1 VQRVMIQQLK
11 EMGINPSATYC
22 NLSLDEWKEL
32 ELSRGEGRL
41 SSNGTVI
48 VNTGI
53 YTGRSPKDRFIVKS
67 NNTKDL
73 VDWGDINLPLSEE
86 AFDTLENAVK
96 KEMNDKDLFIFDGF
110 AGADKRYQLP
120 IRVLTLKSWQGHF
133 SHNMFIRP
141 NNKELENF
149 KPEFTILNAHSTE
162 IENWKELGL
171 NSKVFIVLN
180 LEKKM
185 AIIGGTEYGGE
196 IKKSVFSALNFYLPL
211 KGVMPMHCSANIG
224 KNEDSALFFG
234 LSGTGKTTLST
245 DPDRRLVGDDEHGWS
260 DDGIFNFEG
269 GCYAKTI
276 NLDPAKEPDIYNAIR
291 PGALLENVITDD
303 NGVVDYSDGS
313 ITENTRVSYPI
324 NYIDN
329 IEPSETGGHPKHV
342 IFLTC
347 DAFGVLPPVAKLTP
361 EMAMYHFLSGYT
373 AKVAG
378 TERGITEP
386 VATFSTCFGAPF
398 MPQFPTT
405 YAELL
410 GKKLKKHGAQAW
422 LVNTGWSGGSYGIGN
437 RIDLPVTRRMLT
449 AILNGELENS
459 KFVPDSNFKI
469 LVPEDVPGVESE
481 ILNPRNTWKDKE
493 AYDTKAKE
501 LIELFKNNFVKYE
514 NFGDYAKAG
523 PD

>member
-1 VQRVMIQQLK
+1 MLHQL
-11 EMGINPSATYC
+11 ELMGIKPSSVKS
-22 NLSLDEWKEL
+22 NLTQEEWKNEEL
-32 ELSRGEGRL
+32 ERKEGRL

-53 YTGRSPKDRFIVKS
+53 YTGRSPNDRFIVK
-67 NNTKDL
+67 NKETEEL
-73 VDWGDINLPLSEE
+73 IDWGDVNLPLSEE
-86 AFDTLENAVK
+86 SFEILEKDIK
-96 KEMNDKDLFIFDGF
+96 KEMEKKDLFVFDGY
-110 AGADKRYQLP
+110 AGADERYRLP
-120 IRVLTLKSWQGHF
+120 LRVVTMMAWQGHF

-141 NNKELENF
+141 TETELESF
-149 KPEFTILNAHSTE
+149 QPEFTILNASSTN
-162 IENWKELGL
+162 INNWKELGL

-180 LEKKM
+180 LKKKM

-196 IKKSVFSALNFYLPL
+196 IKKSIFSALNFYLPL

-224 KNEDSALFFG
+224 ENEDSALFFG

-245 DPDRRLVGDDEHGWS
+245 DPNRRLIGDDEHGWS
-260 DDGIFNFEG
+260 DKGIFNFEG

-276 NLDPAKEPDIYNAIR
+276 KLDPSKEPDIFNAIK
-291 PGALLENVITDD
+291 PGALLENVVTDE
-303 NGVVDYSDGS
+303 NGVVDYDNGT

-324 NYIDN
+324 NHIEN
-329 IEPSETGGHPKHV
+329 IEPTEKGGHPQNV

-347 DAFGVLPPVAKLTP
+347 DAFGVLPPISKLTP

-398 MPQFPTT
+398 MPQYPTI

-410 GKKLKKHGAQAW
+410 GEKLKIHNAQAW
-422 LVNTGWSGGSYGIGN
+422 LVNTGWSGGAYGTGE

-449 AILNGELENS
+449 AILDGELDDTN
-459 KFVPDSNFKI
+459 FAPDPNFKI
-469 LVPEDVPGVESE
+469 LIPSEVPGVETT
-481 ILNPRNTWKDKE
+481 ILNPKNTWKDQK
-493 AYDTKAKE
+493 AYDIKVKE
-501 LIELFKNNFVKYE
+501 LINLFKNNFIKYE
-514 NFGDYAKAG
+514 SFGNYSNAG

>member
-1 VQRVMIQQLK
+1 MLHQL
-11 EMGINPSATYC
+11 ELMGIKASSVKS
-22 NLSLDEWKEL
+22 NLTQDEWRNE
-32 ELSRGEGRL
+32 ELSRKEGRL

-53 YTGRSPKDRFIVKS
+53 YTGRSPNDRFIVK
-67 NNTKDL
+67 NKETEKL
-73 VDWGDINLPLSEE
+73 IDWGDVNLPLSEE
-86 AFDTLENAVK
+86 SFEILESAVK
-96 KEMNDKDLFIFDGF
+96 KEMEQKDLFIFDGY
-110 AGADKRYQLP
+110 AGADERYRLP
-120 IRVLTLKSWQGHF
+120 LRVVTMMAWQGHF

-141 NNKELENF
+141 TENELEGF
-149 KPEFTILNAHSTE
+149 EPEFTILNASSTN
-162 IENWKELGL
+162 IDNWKELGL

-180 LEKKM
+180 LKKKM

-196 IKKSVFSALNFYLPL
+196 IKKSIFSALNFYLPL

-224 KNEDSALFFG
+224 KDEDSALFFG

-245 DPDRRLVGDDEHGWS
+245 DPNRRLIGDDEHGWS
-260 DDGIFNFEG
+260 DEGIFNFEG

-276 NLDPAKEPDIYNAIR
+276 KLDPSKEPDIFKAIK
-291 PGALLENVITDD
+291 PGALLENVITDKE
-303 NGVVDYSDGS
+303 GVVDFDDGT

-324 NYIDN
+324 DHIEN
-329 IEPSETGGHPKHV
+329 IEPTEKGGHPRNV

-347 DAFGVLPPVAKLTP
+347 DAFGVLPPISKLTP

-398 MPQFPTT
+398 MPQYPTT

-410 GKKLKKHGAQAW
+410 GKKLKKHNAQAW
-422 LVNTGWSGGSYGIGN
+422 LVNTGWSGGAYGTGE
-437 RIDLPVTRRMLT
+437 RIDLPITRRMLT
-449 AILNGELENS
+449 SILDGELENTDFIPDP
-459 KFVPDSNFKI
+459 KFKVLIPTK
-469 LVPEDVPGVESE
+469 VPGVDSK
-481 ILNPRNTWKDKE
+481 ILNPRNTWNDKDS
-493 AYDTKAKE
+493 YDAKANE
-501 LIELFKNNFVKYE
+501 LITLFKNNFIKYE
-514 NFGDYAKAG
+514 SFGDYSKAG

>member
-1 VQRVMIQQLK
+1 MIQQLK
-11 EMGINPSATYC
+11 HMGINPSAIHC
-22 NLSLDEWKEL
+22 NLSQEGWREQEL
-32 ELSRGEGRL
+32 NRKEGRL
-41 SSNGTVI
+41 SDNGTVI

-53 YTGRSPKDRFIVKS
+53 YTGRSPNDRFIVKTKE
-67 NNTKDL
+67 NKDL
-73 VDWGDINLPLSEE
+73 VDWGEINQSLSEE
-86 AFDTLENAVK
+86 AFDLLEKDVK
-96 KEMNDKDLFIFDGF
+96 KEMDEKELFIFDGF

-120 IRVLTLKSWQGHF
+120 LRVITLKSWQGHF

-141 NNKELENF
+141 KSEELSNF
-149 KPEFTILNAHSTE
+149 KPEFTILNAHSTD
-162 IENWKELGL
+162 IKNWKELGL
-171 NSKVFIVLN
+171 NSKVFIILN
-180 LEKKM
+180 LKKKI

-224 KNEDSALFFG
+224 LNDDTALFFG

-245 DPDRRLVGDDEHGWS
+245 DPDRRLIGDDEHGWS
-260 DDGIFNFEG
+260 VNGIFNFEG

-276 NLDPAKEPDIYNAIR
+276 NLDPIKEPDIYNAIK

-303 NGVVDYSDGS
+303 NGTVDYSNGT

-324 NYIDN
+324 DYIKN
-329 IEPSETGGHPKHV
+329 IEPSEQGGHPNNV

-347 DAFGVLPPVAKLTP
+347 DAFGVLPPVSKLTP

-398 MPQFPTT
+398 MPQYPTV

-410 GKKLKKHGAQAW
+410 GQKLKTHNAQAW
-422 LVNTGWSGGSYGIGN
+422 LVNTGWSGGGYGLGE
-437 RIDLPVTRRMLT
+437 RIDLPVTRQMLT
-449 AILNGELENS
+449 AILDGKLKNTD
-459 KFVPDSNFKI
+459 FTPDSNFKVLI
-469 LVPEDVPGVESE
+469 PDNIPGVESN
-481 ILNPRNTWKDKE
+481 ILNPRNTWKDKN
-493 AYDTKAKE
+493 AYDERAKE
-501 LIELFKNNFVKYE
+501 LINLFKKNFVKYE
-514 NFGDYAKAG
+514 NFGNFSKAG

>member
-1 VQRVMIQQLK
+1 MLQQLK
-11 EMGINPSATYC
+11 QMGINPSAIYC
-22 NLSLDEWKEL
+22 NLSQEEWREQEL
-32 ELSRGEGRL
+32 ERGEGRL
-41 SSNGTVI
+41 SENGTVI

-53 YTGRSPKDRFIVKS
+53 YTGRSPNDRFIVRNKA
-67 NNTKDL
+67 NENL
-73 VDWGDINLPLSEE
+73 IDWGDINLPLSEDSFNVLE
-86 AFDTLENAVK
+86 AAVK
-96 KEMNDKDLFIFDGF
+96 EEMNNKELFIFDGF

-120 IRVLTLKSWQGHF
+120 LRVVTMKSWQGHF

-141 NNKELENF
+141 NEEELENF
-149 KPEFTILNAHSTE
+149 KPEFTILNASSTD
-162 IENWKELGL
+162 IVNWKELGL
-171 NSKVFIVLN
+171 NSKVFIILN

-196 IKKSVFSALNFYLPL
+196 IKKSIFSALNFYLPL

-245 DPDRRLVGDDEHGWS
+245 DPNRRLIGDDEHGWS
-260 DDGIFNFEG
+260 DNGIFNFEG

-276 NLDPAKEPDIYNAIR
+276 NLNPSKEPDIFNAIK
-291 PGALLENVITDD
+291 PGALLENVITDEK
-303 NGVVDYSDGS
+303 GVVDYSDGS

-324 NYIDN
+324 NYIKN
-329 IEPSETGGHPKHV
+329 IEPTEQGGHPNNV

-347 DAFGVLPPVAKLTP
+347 DAFGVLPPISKLTP

-398 MPQFPTT
+398 MPQYPTT

-410 GKKLKKHGAQAW
+410 GKKLKKHKAQAW
-422 LVNTGWSGGSYGIGN
+422 LVNTGWSGGGYGTGE

-449 AILNGELENS
+449 AILDGELENEE
-459 KFVPDSNFKI
+459 FTPDPNFKI
-469 LVPEDVPGVESE
+469 LIPSNVPNVDSK
-481 ILNPRNTWKDKE
+481 ILNPRNTWDDKE
-493 AYDTKAKE
+493 AYDAKANE
-501 LIELFKNNFVKYE
+501 LIQLFKTNFTKYE
-514 NFGDYAKAG
+514 SFGDYSKAG

>member
-1 VQRVMIQQLK
+1 MLQQLK
-11 EMGINPSATYC
+11 QMGINPSAIYC
-22 NLSLDEWKEL
+22 NLSQEEWREQEL
-32 ELSRGEGRL
+32 ERGEGRL
-41 SSNGTVI
+41 SENGTVI

-53 YTGRSPKDRFIVKS
+53 YTGRSPNDRFIVR
-67 NNTKDL
+67 NKDSENL
-73 VDWGDINLPLSEE
+73 IDWGDINLPLSKDSFNVLE
-86 AFDTLENAVK
+86 AAVK
-96 KEMNDKDLFIFDGF
+96 EEMNNKELFIFDGF

-120 IRVLTLKSWQGHF
+120 LRVVTMKSWQGHF

-141 NNKELENF
+141 NEEELENF
-149 KPEFTILNAHSTE
+149 KPEFTILNASSTD
-162 IENWKELGL
+162 IVNWKELGL
-171 NSKVFIVLN
+171 NSKVFIILN

-196 IKKSVFSALNFYLPL
+196 IKKSIFSALNFYLPL

-245 DPDRRLVGDDEHGWS
+245 DPNRRLIGDDEHGWS
-260 DDGIFNFEG
+260 DNGIFNFEG

-276 NLDPAKEPDIYNAIR
+276 NLNPSKEPDIFNAIK
-291 PGALLENVITDD
+291 PGALLENVITDEK
-303 NGVVDYSDGS
+303 GVVDYSDGS

-324 NYIDN
+324 NYIKN
-329 IEPSETGGHPKHV
+329 IEPTEQGGHPNNV

-347 DAFGVLPPVAKLTP
+347 DAFGVLPPISKLTP

-398 MPQFPTT
+398 MPQHPTT

-410 GKKLKKHGAQAW
+410 GLKLKKHKAQAW
-422 LVNTGWSGGSYGIGN
+422 LVNTGWSGGGYGTGE

-449 AILNGELENS
+449 AILDGELENEE
-459 KFVPDSNFKI
+459 FTPDPNFKI
-469 LVPEDVPGVESE
+469 LIPSNVPNVDSK
-481 ILNPRNTWKDKE
+481 ILNPRNTWDDKE
-493 AYDTKAKE
+493 AYDAKANE
-501 LIELFKNNFVKYE
+501 LIQLFKTNFTKYE
-514 NFGDYAKAG
+514 SFGDYSKAG

>member
-1 VQRVMIQQLK
+1 MRSAMLHQL
-11 EMGINPSATYC
+11 ELMGIKPSSVKS
-22 NLSLDEWKEL
+22 NLTQEEWRNEEL
-32 ELSRGEGRL
+32 NRNEGRL

-48 VNTGI
+48 INTGI
-53 YTGRSPKDRFIVKS
+53 YTGRSPNDRFIVKEKE
-67 NNTKDL
+67 TEDL
-73 VDWGDINLPLSEE
+73 IDWGDVNLPLSEE
-86 AFDTLENAVK
+86 SFDILEKAVK
-96 KEMNDKDLFIFDGF
+96 EEMEQKDLFVFDGF
-110 AGADKRYQLP
+110 AGADERYRLP
-120 IRVLTLKSWQGHF
+120 LRVVTMMAWQGHF

-141 NNKELENF
+141 TREELEKFN
-149 KPEFTILNAHSTE
+149 PEFTILNASSTN

-180 LEKKM
+180 LKKKM

-196 IKKSVFSALNFYLPL
+196 IKKSIFSALNFYLPL
-211 KGVMPMHCSANIG
+211 RNVMPMHCSANIG
-224 KNEDSALFFG
+224 ENDDSALFFG

-245 DPDRRLVGDDEHGWS
+245 DPNRRLVGDDEHGWS
-260 DDGIFNFEG
+260 DEGIFNFEG

-276 NLDPAKEPDIYNAIR
+276 KLDPTKEPDIFNAIK

-303 NGVVDYSDGS
+303 NGVVDYDDGT

-324 NYIDN
+324 NHIRN
-329 IEPSETGGHPKHV
+329 IEPSEKGGHPKNV

-347 DAFGVLPPVAKLTP
+347 DAFGVLPPVSKLTP

-410 GKKLKKHGAQAW
+410 GNKLKKHNAQAW
-422 LVNTGWSGGSYGIGN
+422 LVNTGWSGGAYGTGE
-437 RIDLPVTRRMLT
+437 RIDLPITRKMLT
-449 AILNGELENS
+449 AILEGKLDDVS
-459 KFVPDSNFKI
+459 FSPDPNFKI
-469 LVPEDVPGVESE
+469 LIPNEVPGVDST
-481 ILNPRNTWKDKE
+481 ILNPKNTWNDKE
-493 AYDTKAKE
+493 AYDLKANE
-501 LIELFKNNFVKYE
+501 LITLFKNNFVKYE
-514 NFGDYAKAG
+514 SFGNYAKAG

>member
-1 VQRVMIQQLK
+1 MLQQLK
-11 EMGINPSATYC
+11 QMGINPSAIYC
-22 NLSLDEWKEL
+22 NLSQEEWREQEL
-32 ELSRGEGRL
+32 ERGEGRL
-41 SSNGTVI
+41 SENGTVI

-53 YTGRSPKDRFIVKS
+53 YTGRSPNDRFIVRNETS
-67 NNTKDL
+67 ENL
-73 VDWGDINLPLSEE
+73 IDWGDINLPLSEDSFNVLE
-86 AFDTLENAVK
+86 AAVK
-96 KEMNDKDLFIFDGF
+96 EEMNNKKLFIFDGF

-120 IRVLTLKSWQGHF
+120 LRVVTMKSWQGHF

-141 NNKELENF
+141 NEEELENF
-149 KPEFTILNAHSTE
+149 RPEFTILNASSTD
-162 IENWKELGL
+162 IVNWKELGL
-171 NSKVFIVLN
+171 NSKVFIILN

-196 IKKSVFSALNFYLPL
+196 IKKSIFSALNFYLPL

-245 DPDRRLVGDDEHGWS
+245 DPNRRLIGDDEHGWS
-260 DDGIFNFEG
+260 DNGIFNFEG

-276 NLDPAKEPDIYNAIR
+276 NLNPSKEPDIFNAIK
-291 PGALLENVITDD
+291 PGALLENVITDEK
-303 NGVVDYSDGS
+303 GVVDYSDGS

-324 NYIDN
+324 NYIKN
-329 IEPSETGGHPKHV
+329 IEPTEQGGHPNNV

-347 DAFGVLPPVAKLTP
+347 DAFGVLPPISKLTP

-398 MPQFPTT
+398 MPQYPTT

-410 GKKLKKHGAQAW
+410 GKKLKKHKAQAW
-422 LVNTGWSGGSYGIGN
+422 LVNTGWSGGGYGTGE

-449 AILNGELENS
+449 AILEGELENEE
-459 KFVPDSNFKI
+459 FTPDPKFKI
-469 LVPEDVPGVESE
+469 LIPSNVPNVDSK
-481 ILNPRNTWKDKE
+481 ILNPRNTWDDKE
-493 AYDTKAKE
+493 AYDAKANE
-501 LIELFKNNFVKYE
+501 LIQLFKTNFTKYE
-514 NFGDYAKAG
+514 SFGDYSKAG

>member
-1 VQRVMIQQLK
+1 MLQQLK
-11 EMGINPSATYC
+11 QMDINPSAIYC
-22 NLSLDEWKEL
+22 NLSQEEWREQEL
-32 ELSRGEGRL
+32 KRGEGRL
-41 SSNGTVI
+41 SENGTVI

-53 YTGRSPKDRFIVKS
+53 YTGRSPNDRFIVKNKS
-67 NNTKDL
+67 SENII
-73 VDWGDINLPLSEE
+73 DWGDVNLPLSEKSFDVLE
-86 AFDTLENAVK
+86 AAVK
-96 KEMNDKDLFIFDGF
+96 KEMKNQELFIFDGF

-120 IRVLTLKSWQGHF
+120 LRVVTMKSWQGHF

-141 NNKELENF
+141 TEKELENF
-149 KPEFTILNAHSTE
+149 KPEFTILNASSTE
-162 IENWKELGL
+162 IENWDELGL

-196 IKKSVFSALNFYLPL
+196 IKKSIFSALNFYLPL
-211 KGVMPMHCSANIG
+211 EGVMPMHCSANIG
-224 KNEDSALFFG
+224 KHEDSALFFG

-245 DPDRRLVGDDEHGWS
+245 DPNRRLIGDDEHGWS
-260 DDGIFNFEG
+260 DNGIFNFEG

-276 NLDPAKEPDIYNAIR
+276 NLDPSKEPDIFNAIK
-291 PGALLENVITDD
+291 PGALLENVITDEH
-303 NGVVDYSDGS
+303 GVVDYNDGS

-324 NYIDN
+324 NYINN
-329 IEPSETGGHPKHV
+329 IEPTEQGGHPENV

-347 DAFGVLPPVAKLTP
+347 DAFGVLPPVSKLTP

-398 MPQFPTT
+398 MPQYPTT

-410 GKKLKKHGAQAW
+410 GEKLKKHNAQAW
-422 LVNTGWSGGSYGIGN
+422 LVNTGWSGGAYGTGE
-437 RIDLPVTRRMLT
+437 RIDLPITRRMLT
-449 AILNGELENS
+449 AILDGELNNVE
-459 KFVPDSNFKI
+459 FTPDLNFKI
-469 LVPEDVPGVESE
+469 LVPDNVPEVDSN
-481 ILNPRNTWKDKE
+481 ILNPRNTWADKD
-493 AYDTKAKE
+493 AYDSKAKE
-501 LIELFKNNFVKYE
+501 LITLFKNNFVKYE
-514 NFGDYAKAG
+514 SFGDYSKAG

>member
-1 VQRVMIQQLK
+1 MLQQL
-11 EMGINPSATYC
+11 ELIGIKPSSVKS
-22 NLSLDEWKEL
+22 NLTQDEWRNEEL
-32 ELSRGEGRL
+32 DRGEGRL

-53 YTGRSPKDRFIVKS
+53 YTGRSPNDRFIVKDKE
-67 NNTKDL
+67 TEEL
-73 VDWGDINLPLSEE
+73 IDWGNVNLPLSEE
-86 AFDTLENAVK
+86 SFEILEKAVK
-96 KEMNDKDLFIFDGF
+96 KEMNQKDLFIFDGY
-110 AGADKRYQLP
+110 AGADERYRLP
-120 IRVLTLKSWQGHF
+120 LRVITMMAWQGHF

-141 NNKELENF
+141 TENELENF
-149 KPEFTILNAHSTE
+149 EPEFTILNASSTN

-180 LEKKM
+180 LKKKM

-196 IKKSVFSALNFYLPL
+196 IKKSIFSALNFYLPL

-224 KNEDSALFFG
+224 KSEDSALFFG

-245 DPDRRLVGDDEHGWS
+245 DPNRRLIGDDEHGWS
-260 DDGIFNFEG
+260 DNGIFNFEG

-276 NLDPAKEPDIYNAIR
+276 KLDPSKEPDIFNAIK

-303 NGVVDYSDGS
+303 NGVVDYNDGS

-324 NYIDN
+324 DHIGN
-329 IEPSETGGHPKHV
+329 IESTEQGGHPQNV

-347 DAFGVLPPVAKLTP
+347 DAFGVLPPISKLTP

-410 GKKLKKHGAQAW
+410 GQKLKKHNAQAW
-422 LVNTGWSGGSYGIGN
+422 LVNTGWSGGAYGTGE
-437 RIDLPVTRRMLT
+437 RIDLPITRRMLT
-449 AILNGELENS
+449 AILDDELEKTS
-459 KFVPDSNFKI
+459 FIPDPNFKI
-469 LVPEDVPGVESE
+469 LVPEEVPGVDSQ
-481 ILNPRNTWKDKE
+481 ILNPRNTWNDKK
-493 AYDTKAKE
+493 AYDNKANE
-501 LIELFKNNFVKYE
+501 LITLFKNNFVKYE
-514 NFGDYAKAG
+514 SFGNYSKAG

>member
-1 VQRVMIQQLK
+1 MLHQL
-11 EMGINPSATYC
+11 EMMGIKPSSVKS
-22 NLSLDEWKEL
+22 NLTQDEWRNE
-32 ELSRGEGRL
+32 ELSRKEGRL

-53 YTGRSPKDRFIVKS
+53 YTGRSPNDRFIVK
-67 NNTKDL
+67 NKETEKL
-73 VDWGDINLPLSEE
+73 IDWGDVNLPLSEE
-86 AFDTLENAVK
+86 SFEILESAVK
-96 KEMNDKDLFIFDGF
+96 KEMEQKDLFVFDGY
-110 AGADKRYQLP
+110 AGADERYRLP
-120 IRVLTLKSWQGHF
+120 LRVVTMMAWQGHF

-141 NNKELENF
+141 TEDELEGF
-149 KPEFTILNAHSTE
+149 EPEFTILNASSTN
-162 IENWKELGL
+162 IANWEELGL

-180 LEKKM
+180 LKKKM

-196 IKKSVFSALNFYLPL
+196 IKKSIFSALNFYLPL

-224 KNEDSALFFG
+224 KDEDSALFFG

-245 DPDRRLVGDDEHGWS
+245 DPNRRLIGDDEHGWS

-276 NLDPAKEPDIYNAIR
+276 KLDPSKEPDIFNAIK
-291 PGALLENVITDD
+291 PGALLENVITDKD
-303 NGVVDYSDGS
+303 GVVDFDDGT

-324 NYIDN
+324 DHIEN
-329 IEPSETGGHPKHV
+329 IEPTEKGGHPRNV

-347 DAFGVLPPVAKLTP
+347 DAFGVLPPISKLTP

-398 MPQFPTT
+398 MPQYPTT

-410 GKKLKKHGAQAW
+410 GKKLKKHNAQAW
-422 LVNTGWSGGSYGIGN
+422 LVNTGWSGGAYGTGE

-449 AILNGELENS
+449 SILDGELENTD
-459 KFVPDSNFKI
+459 FVPDPNFKV
-469 LVPEDVPGVESE
+469 LVPIEVPGVDSN
-481 ILNPRNTWKDKE
+481 ILIPRNTWNDKDS
-493 AYDTKAKE
+493 YDAKANE
-501 LIELFKNNFVKYE
+501 LITLFKNNFIKYE
-514 NFGDYAKAG
+514 NFGDYSKAG

>member
-1 VQRVMIQQLK
+1 MLHQL
-11 EMGINPSATYC
+11 ELMGIKPASVKS
-22 NLSLDEWKEL
+22 NLTQDEWKNEEL
-32 ELSRGEGRL
+32 NREEGRL

-53 YTGRSPKDRFIVKS
+53 YTGRSPNDRFIVK
-67 NNTKDL
+67 NEETEKL
-73 VDWGDINLPLSEE
+73 IDWGDVNLPLSEE
-86 AFDTLENAVK
+86 SFDILEKAVK
-96 KEMNDKDLFIFDGF
+96 KEMNQKDLFVFDGY
-110 AGADKRYQLP
+110 AGADERYRLP
-120 IRVLTLKSWQGHF
+120 LRVVTMMAWQGHF

-141 NNKELENF
+141 TKTELDGFE
-149 KPEFTILNAHSTE
+149 PEFTILNASSTN
-162 IENWKELGL
+162 IDNWKDLGL
-171 NSKVFIVLN
+171 NSKVFIALN
-180 LEKKM
+180 LNKKM

-196 IKKSVFSALNFYLPL
+196 IKKSIFSALNFYLPL

-224 KNEDSALFFG
+224 ENEDSALFFG

-245 DPDRRLVGDDEHGWS
+245 DPNRRLIGDDEHGWS
-260 DDGIFNFEG
+260 DNGIFNFEG

-276 NLDPAKEPDIYNAIR
+276 KLDPSKEPDIFNAIK
-291 PGALLENVITDD
+291 PGALLENVVTDD
-303 NGVVDYSDGS
+303 NGVVDFDDGT

-324 NYIDN
+324 DHIEN
-329 IEPSETGGHPKHV
+329 IEPTEKGGHPKNV

-347 DAFGVLPPVAKLTP
+347 DAFGVLPPISKLTP

-398 MPQFPTT
+398 MPQYPTV

-410 GKKLKKHGAQAW
+410 GKKLKKHNAQAW
-422 LVNTGWSGGSYGIGN
+422 LVNTGWSGGAYGTGE

-449 AILNGELENS
+449 AILDGELEDS
-459 KFVPDSNFKI
+459 DFAPDPNFKI
-469 LVPEDVPGVESE
+469 LIPSEVPGIETT
-481 ILNPRNTWKDKE
+481 ILNPKNTWKDQN
-493 AYDTKAKE
+493 AYDMKAKE
-501 LIELFKNNFVKYE
+501 LISLFKSNFVKYE
-514 NFGDYAKAG
+514 SFGSYSNAG

>member
-1 VQRVMIQQLK
+1 MLHQL
-11 EMGINPSATYC
+11 ELMGINPSSVKS
-22 NLSLDEWKEL
+22 NLTQEEWKNEEL
-32 ELSRGEGRL
+32 ERKEGRL

-53 YTGRSPKDRFIVKS
+53 YTGRSPNDRFIVK
-67 NNTKDL
+67 NKETEEL
-73 VDWGDINLPLSEE
+73 IDWGNVNLPLSEDSFE
-86 AFDTLENAVK
+86 ILEKAIK
-96 KEMNDKDLFIFDGF
+96 KEMEQKDLFVFDGY
-110 AGADKRYQLP
+110 AGADERYRLP
-120 IRVLTLKSWQGHF
+120 LRVVTMMAWQGHF

-141 NNKELENF
+141 TETELENF
-149 KPEFTILNAHSTE
+149 QPEFTILNASSTN
-162 IENWKELGL
+162 IDNWKELGL

-180 LEKKM
+180 LKKKM

-196 IKKSVFSALNFYLPL
+196 IKKSIFSALNFYLPL

-224 KNEDSALFFG
+224 ENEDSALFFG

-245 DPDRRLVGDDEHGWS
+245 DPNRRLIGDDEHGWS
-260 DDGIFNFEG
+260 DNGIFNFEG

-276 NLDPAKEPDIYNAIR
+276 KLDPSKEPDIFNAIK
-291 PGALLENVITDD
+291 PGALLENVVTDE
-303 NGVVDYSDGS
+303 NGVVDYDNGT

-324 NYIDN
+324 NHIEN
-329 IEPSETGGHPKHV
+329 IEPTEKGGHPRNV

-347 DAFGVLPPVAKLTP
+347 DAFGVLPPISKLTP

-398 MPQFPTT
+398 MPQYPTI

-410 GKKLKKHGAQAW
+410 GEKLKTHNAQAW
-422 LVNTGWSGGSYGIGN
+422 LVNTGWSGGAYGTGE

-449 AILNGELENS
+449 AILDGELEDTIFS
-459 KFVPDSNFKI
+459 PDPNFKI
-469 LVPEDVPGVESE
+469 LIPSEVPGVETT
-481 ILNPRNTWKDKE
+481 ILNPKNTWKNQE
-493 AYDTKAKE
+493 AYDIKANE
-501 LIELFKNNFVKYE
+501 LINLFKNNFVKYE
-514 NFGDYAKAG
+514 SFGNYSNAG

>member
-1 VQRVMIQQLK
+1 MLQQLK
-11 EMGINPSATYC
+11 QMGINPSAIYC
-22 NLSLDEWKEL
+22 NLSQEEWREQEL
-32 ELSRGEGRL
+32 ERGEGRL
-41 SSNGTVI
+41 SENGTVI

-53 YTGRSPKDRFIVKS
+53 YTGRSPNDRFIVRNETS
-67 NNTKDL
+67 ENL
-73 VDWGDINLPLSEE
+73 IDWGDINLPLSEDSFNVLE
-86 AFDTLENAVK
+86 AAVK
-96 KEMNDKDLFIFDGF
+96 EEMNNKKLFIFDGF

-120 IRVLTLKSWQGHF
+120 LRVVTMKSWQGHF

-141 NNKELENF
+141 NEEELENF
-149 KPEFTILNAHSTE
+149 RPEFTILNASSTD
-162 IENWKELGL
+162 IVNWKELGL
-171 NSKVFIVLN
+171 NSKVFIILN

-196 IKKSVFSALNFYLPL
+196 IKKSIFSALNFYLPL

-245 DPDRRLVGDDEHGWS
+245 DPNRRLIGDDEHGWS
-260 DDGIFNFEG
+260 DNGIFNFEG

-276 NLDPAKEPDIYNAIR
+276 NLNPSKEPDIFNAIK
-291 PGALLENVITDD
+291 PGALLENVITDEK
-303 NGVVDYSDGS
+303 GVVDYSDGS

-324 NYIDN
+324 NYIKN
-329 IEPSETGGHPKHV
+329 IEPTEQGGHPNNV

-347 DAFGVLPPVAKLTP
+347 DAFGVLPPISKLTP

-398 MPQFPTT
+398 MPQYPTT

-410 GKKLKKHGAQAW
+410 GKKLKKHKAQAW
-422 LVNTGWSGGSYGIGN
+422 LVNTGWSGGGYGTGE

-449 AILNGELENS
+449 AILEGELENEE
-459 KFVPDSNFKI
+459 FTPDPNFKI
-469 LVPEDVPGVESE
+469 LIPSNVPNVDSK
-481 ILNPRNTWKDKE
+481 ILNPRNTWDDKE
-493 AYDTKAKE
+493 AYDAKANE
-501 LIELFKNNFVKYE
+501 LIQLFKTNFTKYE
-514 NFGDYAKAG
+514 SFGDYSKAG

>member
-1 VQRVMIQQLK
+1 MIQQLK
-11 EMGINPSATYC
+11 HMGINPSAIHC
-22 NLSLDEWKEL
+22 NLSQEGWREQEL
-32 ELSRGEGRL
+32 NRKEGRL
-41 SSNGTVI
+41 SDNGTVI

-53 YTGRSPKDRFIVKS
+53 YTGRSPNDRFIVKTEE
-67 NNTKDL
+67 NKDL
-73 VDWGDINLPLSEE
+73 VDWGEINQSLSEE
-86 AFDTLENAVK
+86 AFDLLEKAVK
-96 KEMNDKDLFIFDGF
+96 KEMDEKELFIFDGF

-120 IRVLTLKSWQGHF
+120 LRVITLKSWQGHF

-141 NNKELENF
+141 KSEELSNF
-149 KPEFTILNAHSTE
+149 KPEFTILNAHSTD
-162 IENWKELGL
+162 IKNWKELGL
-171 NSKVFIVLN
+171 NSKVFIILN
-180 LEKKM
+180 LKKKR

-224 KNEDSALFFG
+224 LNEDTALFFG

-245 DPDRRLVGDDEHGWS
+245 DPDRRLIGDDEHGWS
-260 DDGIFNFEG
+260 DNGIFNFEG

-276 NLDPAKEPDIYNAIR
+276 NLDPIKEPDIYNAIK

-303 NGVVDYSDGS
+303 NGTVDYSNGT

-324 NYIDN
+324 DYIKN
-329 IEPSETGGHPKHV
+329 IEPSEQGGHPNNV

-347 DAFGVLPPVAKLTP
+347 DAFGVLPPVSKLTP

-398 MPQFPTT
+398 MPQYPTV

-410 GKKLKKHGAQAW
+410 GQKLKTHNAQAW
-422 LVNTGWSGGSYGIGN
+422 LVNTGWSGGGYGLGE
-437 RIDLPVTRRMLT
+437 RIDLPVTRQMLT
-449 AILNGELENS
+449 AILDGKLKNTD
-459 KFVPDSNFKI
+459 FTPDSNFKVLI
-469 LVPEDVPGVESE
+469 PDNIPGVESN
-481 ILNPRNTWKDKE
+481 ILNPRNTWKDKN
-493 AYDTKAKE
+493 AYDERAKE
-501 LIELFKNNFVKYE
+501 LINLFKKNFVKYE
-514 NFGDYAKAG
+514 NFGNFSKAG

>member
-1 VQRVMIQQLK
+1 MLHQL
-11 EMGINPSATYC
+11 ELMGIKPSSVKS
-22 NLSLDEWKEL
+22 NLTQEEWRNEEL
-32 ELSRGEGRL
+32 NRNEGRL

-48 VNTGI
+48 INTGI
-53 YTGRSPKDRFIVKS
+53 YTGRSPNDRFIVKEKE
-67 NNTKDL
+67 TEDL
-73 VDWGDINLPLSEE
+73 IDWGDVNLPLSEE
-86 AFDTLENAVK
+86 SFDILEKAVK
-96 KEMNDKDLFIFDGF
+96 EEMEQKDIFVFDGF
-110 AGADKRYQLP
+110 AGADERYRLP
-120 IRVLTLKSWQGHF
+120 LRVVTMMAWQGHF

-141 NNKELENF
+141 TREELENF
-149 KPEFTILNAHSTE
+149 NPEFTILNASSTN

-180 LEKKM
+180 LKKKM

-196 IKKSVFSALNFYLPL
+196 IKKSIFSALNFYLPL
-211 KGVMPMHCSANIG
+211 RNVMPMHCSANIG
-224 KNEDSALFFG
+224 ENDDSALFFG

-245 DPDRRLVGDDEHGWS
+245 DPNRRLVGDDEHGWS
-260 DDGIFNFEG
+260 DEGIFNFEG

-276 NLDPAKEPDIYNAIR
+276 KLDPTKEPDIFNAIK

-303 NGVVDYSDGS
+303 NGVVDYDDGT

-324 NYIDN
+324 NHIRN
-329 IEPSETGGHPKHV
+329 IEPSEKGGHPKNV

-347 DAFGVLPPVAKLTP
+347 DAFGVLPPVSKLTP

-410 GKKLKKHGAQAW
+410 GNKLKKHNAQAW
-422 LVNTGWSGGSYGIGN
+422 LVNTGWSGGAYGTGE
-437 RIDLPVTRRMLT
+437 RIDLPITRKMLT
-449 AILNGELENS
+449 AILEGKLDDVS
-459 KFVPDSNFKI
+459 FSPDPNFKI
-469 LVPEDVPGVESE
+469 LIPNEVPGVDST
-481 ILNPRNTWKDKE
+481 ILNPKNTWNDKE
-493 AYDTKAKE
+493 AYDLKANE
-501 LIELFKNNFVKYE
+501 LITLFKNNFVKYE
-514 NFGDYAKAG
+514 SFGNYAKAG

>member
-1 VQRVMIQQLK
+1 MIQQLK
-11 EMGINPSATYC
+11 HMGINPSAIHC
-22 NLSLDEWKEL
+22 NLSQEGWREQEL
-32 ELSRGEGRL
+32 NRKEGRL
-41 SSNGTVI
+41 SDNGTII

-53 YTGRSPKDRFIVKS
+53 YTGRSPNDRFIVKTEE
-67 NNTKDL
+67 NKDL
-73 VDWGDINLPLSEE
+73 VDWGEINQPLSEG
-86 AFDTLENAVK
+86 AFDLLEKAVK
-96 KEMNDKDLFIFDGF
+96 KEMNEKELFIFDGF

-120 IRVLTLKSWQGHF
+120 LRVITLKSWQGHF

-141 NNKELENF
+141 KNEELSNF
-149 KPEFTILNAHSTE
+149 KPEFTILNAHSTD
-162 IENWKELGL
+162 IKNWKELGL
-171 NSKVFIVLN
+171 NSKVFIILN
-180 LEKKM
+180 LKKKI

-224 KNEDSALFFG
+224 LNDDTALFFG

-245 DPDRRLVGDDEHGWS
+245 DPDRRLIGDDEHGWS
-260 DDGIFNFEG
+260 DNGIFNFEG

-276 NLDPAKEPDIYNAIR
+276 NLDPIKEPDIYNAIK

-303 NGVVDYSDGS
+303 NGTVDYSNGT

-324 NYIDN
+324 DYIKN
-329 IEPSETGGHPKHV
+329 IEPSEQGGHPNNV

-347 DAFGVLPPVAKLTP
+347 DAFGVLPPVSKLTP

-398 MPQFPTT
+398 MPQYPTV

-410 GKKLKKHGAQAW
+410 GQKLKTHNAQAW
-422 LVNTGWSGGSYGIGN
+422 LVNTGWSGGGYGLGE
-437 RIDLPVTRRMLT
+437 RIDLPVTRQMLT
-449 AILNGELENS
+449 AILDGKLKNTD
-459 KFVPDSNFKI
+459 FTPDSNFKVLI
-469 LVPEDVPGVESE
+469 PENIPGVESN
-481 ILNPRNTWKDKE
+481 ILNPRNTWKDKN
-493 AYDTKAKE
+493 AYDERAEE
-501 LIELFKNNFVKYE
+501 LINLFKKNFVKYE
-514 NFGDYAKAG
+514 NFGNFSKAG

>member
-1 VQRVMIQQLK
+1 MLHQL
-11 EMGINPSATYC
+11 ELMGINPSSVKS
-22 NLSLDEWKEL
+22 NLSQDEWKNEEL
-32 ELSRGEGRL
+32 NRKEGRL

-53 YTGRSPKDRFIVKS
+53 YTGRSPNDRFIVK
-67 NNTKDL
+67 NKETEEL
-73 VDWGDINLPLSEE
+73 IDWGDINLPLSEE
-86 AFDTLENAVK
+86 SFEILEDAVK
-96 KEMNDKDLFIFDGF
+96 KEMKQKDLFVFDGY
-110 AGADKRYQLP
+110 AGADKRYRLP
-120 IRVLTLKSWQGHF
+120 LRVVTMMAWQGHF

-141 NNKELENF
+141 TEKELEEF
-149 KPEFTILNAHSTE
+149 EPEFTILNASSTS
-162 IENWKELGL
+162 IENWEELGL

-180 LEKKM
+180 LKKKM

-196 IKKSVFSALNFYLPL
+196 IKKSIFSALNFYLPL
-211 KGVMPMHCSANIG
+211 EGVMPMHCSANIG

-245 DPDRRLVGDDEHGWS
+245 DPNRRLIGDDEHGWS
-260 DDGIFNFEG
+260 DNGIFNFEG

-276 NLDPAKEPDIYNAIR
+276 KLDPSKEPDIFNAIK

-303 NGVVDYSDGS
+303 NGVVDYDDGS

-324 NYIDN
+324 NHIEN
-329 IEPSETGGHPKHV
+329 IEPTEQGGHPQNV

-347 DAFGVLPPVAKLTP
+347 DAFGVLPPISKLTP

-398 MPQFPTT
+398 MPQYPTT

-410 GKKLKKHGAQAW
+410 GKKLKTHNAQAW
-422 LVNTGWSGGSYGIGN
+422 LVNTGWSGGAYGTGK
-437 RIDLPVTRRMLT
+437 RINLPITRRMLT
-449 AILNGELENS
+449 AILDGELENS

-469 LVPEDVPGVESE
+469 LVPDNVPGIDTN
-481 ILNPRNTWKDKE
+481 ILNPRNTWADKK
-493 AYDTKAKE
+493 AYDLKAKE
-501 LIELFKNNFVKYE
+501 LINLFKNNFVKYE
-514 NFGDYAKAG
+514 SFGNYAKAG
-523 PD
+523 PN

>member
-1 VQRVMIQQLK
+1 MLQQL
-11 EMGINPSATYC
+11 ELIGIKPSSVKS
-22 NLSLDEWKEL
+22 NLTQDEWRNEEL
-32 ELSRGEGRL
+32 DRGEGRL

-53 YTGRSPKDRFIVKS
+53 YTGRSPNDRFIVKDKE
-67 NNTKDL
+67 TEEL
-73 VDWGDINLPLSEE
+73 IDWGNVNLPLSEE
-86 AFDTLENAVK
+86 SFEILEKAVK
-96 KEMNDKDLFIFDGF
+96 KEMNQKDLFVFDGY
-110 AGADKRYQLP
+110 AGADERYRLP
-120 IRVLTLKSWQGHF
+120 LRVITMMAWQGHF

-141 NNKELENF
+141 TKNELENF
-149 KPEFTILNAHSTE
+149 EPEFTILNASSTN

-180 LEKKM
+180 LKKKM

-196 IKKSVFSALNFYLPL
+196 IKKSIFSALNFYLPL

-224 KNEDSALFFG
+224 KSEDSALFFG

-245 DPDRRLVGDDEHGWS
+245 DPNRRLIGDDEHGWS
-260 DDGIFNFEG
+260 DNGIFNFEG

-276 NLDPAKEPDIYNAIR
+276 KLDPSKEPDIFNAIK

-303 NGVVDYSDGS
+303 NGVVDYNDGS

-324 NYIDN
+324 DHIGN
-329 IEPSETGGHPKHV
+329 IEPTEQGGHPQNV

-347 DAFGVLPPVAKLTP
+347 DAFGVLPPISKLTP

-410 GKKLKKHGAQAW
+410 GEKLKKHNAQAW
-422 LVNTGWSGGSYGIGN
+422 LVNTGWSGGAYGTGE
-437 RIDLPVTRRMLT
+437 RIDLPITRRMLT
-449 AILNGELENS
+449 AILDDELEKIS
-459 KFVPDSNFKI
+459 FIPEPNFKI
-469 LVPEDVPGVESE
+469 LVPEEVPGVDSQ
-481 ILNPRNTWKDKE
+481 ILNPRNTWNDKK
-493 AYDTKAKE
+493 AYDKKANE
-501 LIELFKNNFVKYE
+501 LITLFKNNFVKYE
-514 NFGDYAKAG
+514 SFGNYSKAG